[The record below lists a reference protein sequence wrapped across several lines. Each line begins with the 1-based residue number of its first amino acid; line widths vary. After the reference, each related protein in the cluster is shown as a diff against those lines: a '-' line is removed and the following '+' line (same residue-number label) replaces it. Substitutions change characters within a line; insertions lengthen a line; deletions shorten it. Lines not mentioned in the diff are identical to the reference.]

1 MIKLEHVNK
10 SFHHGKPAVRDVS
23 FEVNT
28 GETLVLLGT
37 SGSGKTTTLRMINRL
52 IDPDSGQ
59 IHVNGEPVNAQQIE
73 SLRRNIGYV
82 LQDNGLFPHYTV
94 AENIG
99 IVPTLLKWDKKRI
112 EERTH
117 SLMEKLHLS
126 VADHYHAYPQ
136 QLSGGQQ
143 QRVGLA
149 RALAADPPVLLM
161 DEPFGALDPVTRA
174 SVRKEFRSLDE
185 MNNKTVIMVTHDVQE
200 AFELG
205 DRICLMDEGAVQ
217 QTGTPAA
224 LLFNPA
230 NEFVRS
236 FFHEQRFLLELN
248 ALRLSDIRPWLGSMS
263 APAKDSS
270 PLLHENDSCWD
281 ALEQM
286 TTLSAPVN
294 ISFEDGLVRI
304 DTSELMHAFTKYKQ
318 TVSGHGRST
327 GLS

>member
-1 MIKLEHVNK
+1 
-10 SFHHGKPAVRDVS
+10 
-23 FEVNT
+23 
-28 GETLVLLGT
+28 
-37 SGSGKTTTLRMINRL
+37 MINRL
-52 IDPDSGQ
+52 IAPDSGQ
-59 IHVNGEPVNAQQIE
+59 IFVNGQSVNMQQIE

-82 LQDNGLFPHYTV
+82 LQENGLFPHYTV

-99 IVPTLLKWDKKRI
+99 IVPTLLKWDKKRM
-112 EERTH
+112 EERTR

-185 MNNKTVIMVTHDVQE
+185 IHNKTVIMVTHDVQE

-205 DRICLMDEGAVQ
+205 TRICLMDQGAIQ

-230 NEFVRS
+230 NDFVSS
-236 FFHEQRFLLELN
+236 FFHEQRFQLELN
-248 ALRLSDIRPWLGSMS
+248 ALRLTDIRPWLSDTVS
-263 APAKDSS
+263 ADDRMLVLKG
-270 PLLHENDSCWD
+270 ENSCWD

-294 ISFEDGLVRI
+294 IAFEDRLVRV
-304 DTSELMHAFTKYKQ
+304 DTSELMHAFTQYKQ

-327 GLS
+327 RLS

>member
-10 SFHHGKPAVRDVS
+10 SFHNGKPAVRDVS
-23 FEVNT
+23 FEVNK

-52 IDPDSGQ
+52 IAPDSGQ
-59 IHVNGEPVNAQQIE
+59 ILVNGAPINTQQIE
-73 SLRRNIGYV
+73 ALRRNIGYV

-117 SLMEKLHLS
+117 SLMEKLRLS
-126 VADHYHAYPQ
+126 VADHYDVYPQ

-149 RALAADPPVLLM
+149 RALAADPSILLM

-185 MNNKTVIMVTHDVQE
+185 IRNKTVIMVTHDVPE

-205 DRICLMDEGAVQ
+205 NRICLMDKGVIQ
-217 QTGTPAA
+217 QTGTPAE

-230 NEFVRS
+230 NDFVSS
-236 FFHEQRFLLELN
+236 FFHEQRFWLELN
-248 ALRLSDIRPWLGSMS
+248 ALRLTDIRPWLGNT
-263 APAKDSS
+263 APG
-270 PLLHENDSCWD
+270 ENHAPVLKGENTCWD
-281 ALEQM
+281 ALEQL

-294 ISFEDGLVRI
+294 ISFDDKLVRI
-304 DTSELMHAFTKYKQ
+304 DTSELMHAFTQHKQ

-327 GLS
+327 RLS

>member
-10 SFHHGKPAVRDVS
+10 SFHNGKPAVRDVS

-52 IDPDSGQ
+52 IAPDSGQ
-59 IHVNGEPVNAQQIE
+59 ILVNGESINTQQIE
-73 SLRRNIGYV
+73 TLRRNIGYV
-82 LQDNGLFPHYTV
+82 LQENGLFPHYTV

-112 EERTH
+112 EERTR
-117 SLMEKLHLS
+117 SLMEKLRLS
-126 VADHYHAYPQ
+126 VADHYDEYPQ

-149 RALAADPPVLLM
+149 RALAADPSVLLM

-185 MNNKTVIMVTHDVQE
+185 IHNKTVIMVTHDVPE

-205 DRICLMDEGAVQ
+205 NRICLMDKGAIQ
-217 QTGTPAA
+217 QTGTPAE
-224 LLFNPA
+224 LLFNPV
-230 NEFVRS
+230 NDFVSS
-236 FFHEQRFLLELN
+236 FFHEQRFWLELN
-248 ALRLSDIRPWLGSMS
+248 ALRLSDIRPWLGDT
-263 APAKDSS
+263 APG
-270 PLLHENDSCWD
+270 ENHAPVLKGTSTCWD
-281 ALEQM
+281 ALEQL

-294 ISFEDGLVRI
+294 ILFDDKLVRI
-304 DTSELMHAFTKYKQ
+304 DTSELMHAFTQYKQ

-327 GLS
+327 RLS

>member
-10 SFHHGKPAVRDVS
+10 SFHNGKPAVSDIS
-23 FEVNT
+23 LDVNT

-52 IDPDSGQ
+52 IAPDSGQ
-59 IHVNGEPVNAQQIE
+59 IYVNGMNVNTHEIT
-73 SLRRNIGYV
+73 SLRRTIGYV

-99 IVPTLLKWDKKRI
+99 IVPALLKWDKKRI
-112 EERTH
+112 DDRIRT
-117 SLMEKLHLS
+117 LMQKLHLPPGE
-126 VADHYHAYPQ
+126 YYNAYPQ

-185 MNNKTVIMVTHDVQE
+185 INNKTVIMVTHDVQE

-205 DRICLMDEGAVQ
+205 DRICLMDNGMVQ

-224 LLFNPA
+224 LLFSPA
-230 NEFVRS
+230 NDFVRA
-236 FFHEQRFLLELN
+236 FFDDQRLLLELK
-248 ALRLSDIRPWLGSMS
+248 AVRLADVRPWLDTNTPPST
-263 APAKDSS
+263 ADTAV
-270 PLLHENDSCWD
+270 LQEETSCWQ
-281 ALEQM
+281 AMEQLTM
-286 TTLSAPVN
+286 LSSLN
-294 ISFEDGLVRI
+294 YTNRGNLISI
-304 DTSELMHAFTKYKQ
+304 DTSGLMHAFTQYKQ
-318 TVSGHGRST
+318 TISSNGRST

>member
-10 SFHHGKPAVRDVS
+10 SFHNGKPAVRNVS
-23 FEVNT
+23 FEVNK

-52 IDPDSGQ
+52 LTPDSGQ
-59 IHVNGEPVNAQQIE
+59 ISVNGESVNTQQIE

-99 IVPTLLKWDKKRI
+99 IVPALLKWDKKRI
-112 EERTH
+112 EERTRT
-117 SLMEKLHLS
+117 LMEKLHLS
-126 VADHYHAYPQ
+126 VADHYHVYPQ

-174 SVRKEFRSLDE
+174 SVRREFRSLDE
-185 MNNKTVIMVTHDVQE
+185 IHNKTVIMVTHDVQE

-205 DRICLMDEGAVQ
+205 NRICLMDKGAIQ
-217 QTGTPAA
+217 QTGTPAE
-224 LLFNPA
+224 LLFKPA
-230 NEFVRS
+230 NDFVSS
-236 FFHEQRFLLELN
+236 FFREQRFLLELN
-248 ALRLSDIRPWLGSMS
+248 ALRLTDISPWLNNAVPKEDHIPVLKG
-263 APAKDSS
+263 
-270 PLLHENDSCWD
+270 EDSCWN
-281 ALEQM
+281 ALQQM
-286 TTLSAPVN
+286 TTLSAPVS
-294 ISFEDGLVRI
+294 IAFEDKLVRV
-304 DTSELMHAFTKYKQ
+304 DTSELMQAFTQYKQ

-327 GLS
+327 RLS

>member
-10 SFHHGKPAVRDVS
+10 SFHNGKPAVRDVS

-52 IDPDSGQ
+52 IAPDSGQ
-59 IHVNGEPVNAQQIE
+59 ILVNGEPVNTQQIE

-82 LQDNGLFPHYTV
+82 LQENGLFPHYTV

-117 SLMEKLHLS
+117 SLMEKLRLS

-149 RALAADPPVLLM
+149 RALAADPLVLLM
-161 DEPFGALDPVTRA
+161 DEPFGALDPVTRV

-185 MNNKTVIMVTHDVQE
+185 IHNKTVIMVTHDVPE

-205 DRICLMDEGAVQ
+205 NRICLMDQGVIQ
-217 QTGTPAA
+217 QTGTPTE
-224 LLFNPA
+224 LLFNPV
-230 NEFVRS
+230 NDFVS
-236 FFHEQRFLLELN
+236 NFFHEQRFWLELN
-248 ALRLSDIRPWLGSMS
+248 ALRLTDIKPWLGNTIPGENH
-263 APAKDSS
+263 APVLKGG
-270 PLLHENDSCWD
+270 NSCWE

-294 ISFEDGLVRI
+294 IAFEDKLVRI
-304 DTSELMHAFTKYKQ
+304 DTSELMHAFRQYKQ
-318 TVSGHGRST
+318 TVNGHGRST
-327 GLS
+327 RLS

>member
-23 FEVNT
+23 FSVNT

-52 IDPDSGQ
+52 IAPDSGQ
-59 IHVNGEPVNAQQIE
+59 IYVNGEPVNAQQIE

-99 IVPTLLKWDKKRI
+99 IVPALLKWDKKRI
-112 EERTH
+112 EDRTRT
-117 SLMEKLHLS
+117 LMEKLHLS
-126 VADHYHAYPQ
+126 AADHYHVYPQ

-185 MNNKTVIMVTHDVQE
+185 INNKTVIMVTHDVQE

-205 DRICLMDEGAVQ
+205 DRICLMDQGAIQ
-217 QTGTPAA
+217 QTGTPAE
-224 LLFNPA
+224 LLFAPA
-230 NEFVRS
+230 NDFVSS
-236 FFHEQRFLLELN
+236 FFNEQRFLLELN
-248 ALRLSDIRPWLGSMS
+248 ALRLTDVRPWLSDTS
-263 APAKDSS
+263 VPAKDNS
-270 PLLHENDSCWD
+270 PVLQGTDSCWD

-286 TTLSAPVN
+286 TTLSAPVYV
-294 ISFEDGLVRI
+294 SFEDKSVRI
-304 DTSELMHAFTKYKQ
+304 ETSELMHAFTQYKQ
-318 TVSGHGRST
+318 TASRHARST
-327 GLS
+327 KLS